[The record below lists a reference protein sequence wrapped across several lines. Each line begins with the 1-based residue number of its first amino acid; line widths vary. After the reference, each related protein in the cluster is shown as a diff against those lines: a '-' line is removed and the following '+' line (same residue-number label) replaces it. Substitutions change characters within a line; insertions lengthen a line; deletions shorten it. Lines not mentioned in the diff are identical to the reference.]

1 MECDGCTLCCMV
13 FPIPWLDK
21 KAGEW
26 CPHCDIGVGCKVWDN
41 GVSEECK
48 KFVCAYNQVNAS
60 PDMRPDRCKVIFEKV
75 DKTMFLGTMHPHYND
90 AYKKK
95 AIQREIKAMLKKGFS
110 VVLNS
115 YTIDKPIIIAGRDR
129 RAKDV
134 WLSLRAQSKERY
146 GYG

>member
-13 FPIPWLDK
+13 LPVPWMDS

-26 CPHCDIGVGCKVWDN
+26 CPHCDIGVGCKLWDN
-41 GVSEECK
+41 GVPEDCK
-48 KFVCAYNQVNAS
+48 AFTCAYLQVNAD
-60 PDMRPDRCKVIFEKV
+60 PALRPDRCKVIFEKV
-75 DKTMFLGTMHPHYND
+75 DNTMFLGTMHPHYNG

-95 AIQREIKAMLKKGFS
+95 AVKREIQTMLKKGFS
-110 VVLNS
+110 VVMNS
-115 YTIDKPIIIAGRDR
+115 YTNAKPLIFPARGK

-146 GYG
+146 G